1 MKNRLV
7 SSLCGVAVMG
17 AVAAAPGTVHAE
29 LFTGKTISV
38 YAGAGPG
45 TTYSR
50 YARLIAVHMARH
62 LPGNPKMILQ
72 NMPGA
77 GGTKAAIH
85 LAKVAPQDGSALL
98 VPHSNLPLSKVLYPD
113 RLKFDISKFHWLGTI
128 TPVSSVVA
136 LWHEAPATTLEGA
149 KKTELFVGTTG
160 KGAETYQVPVIMN
173 KLLGTK
179 FKPIAGYKGIG
190 GMDKAIEKGELH
202 GRGGSLLSWTARK
215 PGWIKDGKIRFI
227 VQIGL
232 TKSPELPDSL
242 PLLMDLAKNDA
253 DREVLQLLSS
263 AGAVG
268 RSLVAPP
275 GVDAARAAALKAAFV
290 ATMSD
295 KAFLAD
301 TKKQNLAV
309 APLSSAEIQAI
320 VEKTVNTPDALA
332 KRIRSAIGL

>member
-1 MKNRLV
+1 MKDLSV
-7 SSLCGVAVMG
+7 TYICGVALAG
-17 AVAAAPGTVHAE
+17 AVVVAPAGVRAD
-29 LFTGKTISV
+29 LFTDKTVSV

-50 YARLIAVHMARH
+50 YARLIALHMGKH
-62 LPGNPKMILQ
+62 LPGNPKMILR

-85 LAKVAPQDGSALL
+85 LAKVAPQDGTALL
-98 VPHSNLPLSKVLYPD
+98 VPHSNLPLSKVLFPN
-113 RLKFDISKFHWLGTI
+113 RLKFDIARFHWLGTI

-136 LWHEAPATTLEGA
+136 LWHGAPATTLEGA
-149 KKTELFVGTTG
+149 MKTELFVGTTG
-160 KGAETYQVPVIMN
+160 KGAETYQVPTIMN

-179 FKPIAGYKGIG
+179 FKTIAGYKGIG

-215 PGWIKDGKIRFI
+215 PGWIRDGKIKFI

-232 TKSPELPDSL
+232 TKSPELPASL

-290 ATMSD
+290 ATVRDS
-295 KAFLAD
+295 AFLAD

-309 APLSSAEIQAI
+309 APLSSAEIQGI